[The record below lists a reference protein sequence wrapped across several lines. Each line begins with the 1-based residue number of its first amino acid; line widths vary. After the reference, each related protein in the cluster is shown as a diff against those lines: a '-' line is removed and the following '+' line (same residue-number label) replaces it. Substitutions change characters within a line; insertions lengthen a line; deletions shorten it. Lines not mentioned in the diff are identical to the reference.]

1 MNVARFEKVSRA
13 QYEEDLRDLLGF
25 SSESYDELV
34 LPKRATVGSAG
45 YDFSVPFDLT
55 IEAGS
60 FVKIPTGIRVK
71 ILPGYVLHLY
81 PRSSL
86 GFKYQ
91 MALANTTG
99 IIDSDY
105 YEAKNEGHII
115 VGVVNRGEKD
125 LILRKGDR
133 FVQGIFLAYY
143 TAEEETVE
151 EKRTGGFG
159 SSDLMRP

>member
-1 MNVARFEKVSRA
+1 MNVAGFEKVSRS
-13 QYEEDLRDLLGF
+13 QYEKDLKDLLGF
-25 SSESYDELV
+25 SADSYDDIV

-45 YDFSVPFDLT
+45 YDFSIPFDCT

-60 FVKIPTGIRVK
+60 FIKIPTGIRVK

-125 LILRKGDR
+125 LILKKGDR

-159 SSDLMRP
+159 SSDHMRP